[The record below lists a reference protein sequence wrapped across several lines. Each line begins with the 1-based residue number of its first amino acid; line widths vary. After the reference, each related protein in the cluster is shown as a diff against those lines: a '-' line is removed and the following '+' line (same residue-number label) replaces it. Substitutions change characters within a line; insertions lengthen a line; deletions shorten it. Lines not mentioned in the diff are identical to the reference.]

1 MTAQELHKVRD
12 EALLQ
17 GDMETVRRVD
27 MIWAKQAV
35 EKEKQMEK
43 KDNRDE
49 RLQVAA
55 VIAMGLAPVA
65 AAGGWSTHDLARR
78 ALEVADDLIEQV
90 DRE

>member
-35 EKEKQMEK
+35 EKE
-43 KDNRDE
+43 R
-49 RLQVAA
+49 
-55 VIAMGLAPVA
+55 
-65 AAGGWSTHDLARR
+65 
-78 ALEVADDLIEQV
+78 
-90 DRE
+90 

>member
-12 EALLQ
+12 EALLR

-55 VIAMGLAPVA
+55 VVTMGLAPVA

-78 ALEVADDLIEQV
+78 ALEVADALIEQV